1 MITNWSKMFLGPLYS
16 VSNNFVACNLDLL
29 PFPEDEKVTTWLP
42 LARWCYWSRYFSEIS
57 ADLDQ
62 LVRKRIGVED
72 WRRAKNCS
80 RCLLSRENPE
90 PSWPPWESEL
100 ARSLGLRIQRFLPG
114 SSNFRA
120 TAAANLA
127 QIWPPPSPAC
137 RLIILLIGGYIVAA
151 ALTNRSGGW
160 SKILVRAKSFYND
173 LFVVWSVC

>member
-1 MITNWSKMFLGPLYS
+1 MFLRPQFS
-16 VSNNFVACNLDLL
+16 VSNNFVACKLDLL

-42 LARWCYWSRYFSEIS
+42 LAKWCYWSRYFSENS

-90 PSWPPWESEL
+90 PSWPPWESES

-120 TAAANLA
+120 TAAANLD

-137 RLIILLIGGYIVAA
+137 RLIILFIGGSIVAA
-151 ALTNRSGGW
+151 ALTTDQVGGPKFLSGRNPSTMTCLLFGQ
-160 SKILVRAKSFYND
+160 SVRLKY
-173 LFVVWSVC
+173 

>member
-1 MITNWSKMFLGPLYS
+1 M
-16 VSNNFVACNLDLL
+16 
-29 PFPEDEKVTTWLP
+29 
-42 LARWCYWSRYFSEIS
+42 
-57 ADLDQ
+57 
-62 LVRKRIGVED
+62 ED

-137 RLIILLIGGYIVAA
+137 RLIILFIGGSIVAA
-151 ALTNRSGGW
+151 ALTTDQVGGPKFLSGRNPSTMTCLLFGQ
-160 SKILVRAKSFYND
+160 SVRLKVYKDEYQLCEETCTQLERPFVSNMIHILSSSIRRTDS
-173 LFVVWSVC
+173 